1 MDLFTEKA
9 NEIIKKLKPINA
21 INEEKVVYSSEDE
34 EATEAAKLT
43 DKEED
48 AEMAALTPQQINA
61 VRLATS
67 AGGDP
72 NDPNYKKAQK
82 LRKNLTAVA
91 ANVLQQLSTASS
103 QVKQSY

>member
-9 NEIIKKLKPINA
+9 NEIIKSLKPMKA
-21 INEEKVVYSSEDE
+21 INEEKVVYSSEE
-34 EATEAAKLT
+34 EDVEKPEE
-43 DKEED
+43 KEED

-61 VRLATS
+61 VRVATS

-72 NDPNYKKAQK
+72 NDPNFKKAQK

-103 QVKQSY
+103 QVKQTS